1 MKETAVTATGLIDV
15 DRMLMIEK
23 AFGFHGL
30 GVIERVPH

>member
-23 AFGFHGL
+23 AFASMDWA
-30 GVIERVPH
+30 